1 VTAPDADRLLRRAC
15 WVRLGLAELLLVLIP
30 LMPAGTIPGGNTG
43 VLALALLVAVV
54 SSGALLL
61 TGALADPGR
70 LAWMMSL
77 LDSVLVTA
85 VVAATGGPSSI
96 YTFLYVLSVTGA
108 SVLLSRPRT
117 LAVAAVASL
126 LYTGLVWSRTVFP
139 ITVLLEPPQETTAL
153 EVLTIFLNSA
163 TFLAVAIVAGGL
175 AERYRATRRELE
187 SHRKDLRDLQ
197 AFKEVVLRS
206 VGAGLLVVDD
216 AHTVTA
222 LNRAA
227 EALLGRSAAEAIG
240 RPWSDLFGEGIP
252 LAEVERTVVEQ
263 PGATPRH
270 EASVARADG
279 ALVPIRVTFSVLQAG
294 DGRRLGLVAVVE
306 DLSEVREMERRMRQ
320 ADRLAALGRLA
331 ANIAHEIRNP
341 LASMSGAVEVLAG
354 DLATGKERERLTQI
368 VARESARLDRIIGNF
383 LDYARPAPL
392 VLGTVNVAEIAEDV
406 LTLLQH
412 RDLPPGLKIIREFP
426 PSLPW
431 RLDAHQFRQALWN
444 LCLNGV
450 EAMPAGGELRV
461 SAEVR
466 PEGLRV
472 AVSDTGEGIGPGE
485 LPHVLEPFY
494 SAKPGGSG
502 LGLALVHRAVEDH
515 GGQIDIRSTPG
526 LGTTVV
532 LTLPPGPPDAGR
544 NRGA

>member
-1 VTAPDADRLLRRAC
+1 MTAPDADRLLRRVC
-15 WVRLGLAELLLVLIP
+15 WARLGLAELLLVLIP

-61 TGALADPGR
+61 AGPLANPGR
-70 LAWMMSL
+70 PAWMMSL

-187 SHRKDLRDLQ
+187 SQRKDLHDLQ
-197 AFKEVVLRS
+197 AFKAVILRS
-206 VGAGLLVVDD
+206 VGAGLVAVDG

-222 LNRAA
+222 VNRAA
-227 EALLGRSAAEAIG
+227 EALLGREAAEAIG
-240 RPWSDLFGEGIP
+240 RPWSELFGEGIP
-252 LAEVERTVVEQ
+252 LAEVERAVAGQ

-270 EASVARADG
+270 ETSVARADG
-279 ALVPIRVTFSVLQAG
+279 TRVPVRVTFSVLQAG

-306 DLSEVREMERRMRQ
+306 DLSEIREMERRMRQ

-341 LASMSGAVEVLAG
+341 LASMSGAVEVLG
-354 DLATGKERERLTQI
+354 SDLATGKERERLTQI

-392 VLGTVNVAEIAEDV
+392 APGTVNVAEIVEDV
-406 LTLLQH
+406 LMLLQH
-412 RDLPPGLKIIREFP
+412 RDLPPGLKITREFP

-494 SAKPGGSG
+494 STKPGGSG

-515 GGQIDIRSTPG
+515 GGQIDIRSAPG

-532 LTLPPGPPDAGR
+532 LTLPPGPPDVGR
-544 NRGA
+544 SRGA